1 MSERKFLV
9 LVREVHVS
17 VRKVEATSA
26 DEAVDKVRRDGGDWM
41 YVEYSHTLDPA
52 TWTVEEVD
60 DG

>member
-26 DEAVDKVRRDGGDWM
+26 DEAVDKVRRDGDWM